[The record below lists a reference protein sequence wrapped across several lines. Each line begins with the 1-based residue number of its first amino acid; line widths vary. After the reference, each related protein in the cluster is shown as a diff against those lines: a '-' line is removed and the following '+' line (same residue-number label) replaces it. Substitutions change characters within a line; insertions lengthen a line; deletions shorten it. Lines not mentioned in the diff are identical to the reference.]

1 MFGKNLVFYTVAS
14 AIVGVVAQALGANIG
29 IVLISSLL
37 IPPVLLLAVLI
48 LRYNGR
54 L

>member
-1 MFGKNLVFYTVAS
+1 MLGKNLVFYTVAS

-29 IVLISSLL
+29 IVLMSSLL
-37 IPPVLLLAVLI
+37 IPPAILLSVLI
-48 LRYNGR
+48 LHYNGR